1 MYRQGEIMM
10 NNELTNQNNNLDF
23 IKLKEDFISYID
35 VSDLT
40 LKSYND
46 GLKSFF
52 AYIVSKGIKNPVRDD
67 IKAYRDELYQTK
79 SSNTVNSYLC
89 SLRVFFNYLE
99 SRGIYSNITKDIK
112 NIKTSKIPKKQ
123 VLSIEECKN
132 IYNSLTDNREK
143 LIFSLAVTTGLRAT
157 EIANAKIDNIKKLN
171 GEYVLYVK
179 CKKRDDESEYVKL
192 SNGVLKDIIEYIDNR
207 NSGYIFI
214 STSHNSYGKGL
225 TTTSIRNIVKSI
237 FRRFGYDDDGFSCH
251 SIRRSSATIMYENG
265 QSIYDI
271 QQVLHHRSI
280 STTQRYINQ
289 AVRDNNKSEQIVS
302 ELLFS

>member
-1 MYRQGEIMM
+1 MKNEI
-10 NNELTNQNNNLDF
+10 TQNNFNVDF
-23 IKLKEDFISYID
+23 TRLKDDFISYID

-40 LKSYND
+40 LKLYSD

-52 AYIVSKGIKNPVRDD
+52 AYITEKGIKNPIREDV
-67 IKAYRDELYQTK
+67 KAYRDELYENK

-99 SRGIYSNITKDIK
+99 SRGIYPNITKDIK

-123 VLSIEECKN
+123 VLSVEECKN
-132 IYNSLTDNREK
+132 IYNSLTDAREK
-143 LIFSLAVTTGLRAT
+143 LIFSLAITTGLRAS
-157 EIANAKIDNIKKLN
+157 EIANAKIENIKKLN

-192 SNGVLKDIIEYIDNR
+192 SNEVLKDIIEYIDNR
-207 NSGYIFI
+207 NKGYIFI
-214 STSHNSYGKGL
+214 SLSHNSYGEGL
-225 TTTSIRNIVKSI
+225 STTSIRNIVKSI

-265 QSIYDI
+265 QTIYDI

-289 AVRDNNKSEQIVS
+289 AVRNNNKSEQLVS
-302 ELLFS
+302 DLLFD

>member
-1 MYRQGEIMM
+1 M
-10 NNELTNQNNNLDF
+10 NNEMITQNKFNLDF
-23 IKLKEDFISYID
+23 TRLKEDFISYID

-40 LKSYND
+40 LKAYND

-52 AYIVSKGIKNPVRDD
+52 TYMVDNNIKNPNRED
-67 IKAYRDELYQTK
+67 IKAYRDELYATK

-99 SRGIYSNITKDIK
+99 NRNIYPNITKDIK

-132 IYNSLTDNREK
+132 IYNSLTDNKEK
-143 LIFSLAVTTGLRAT
+143 CIFSLAITTGLRAT
-157 EIANAKIDNIKKLN
+157 EIANAKIDNIKTLN
-171 GEYVLYVK
+171 GEIVLYVK

-192 SNGVLKDIIEYIDNR
+192 SNEVLKDIIEYTDGR
-207 NSGYIFI
+207 MSGNIFI
-214 STSHNSYGKGL
+214 STSHNSYGQGL
-225 TTTSIRNIVKSI
+225 STTSIRNIVKDI
-237 FRRFGYDDDGFSCH
+237 FRRFGYNSDGFSCH
-251 SIRRSSATIMYENG
+251 SIRRSSATIMYESG

>member
-1 MYRQGEIMM
+1 M
-10 NNELTNQNNNLDF
+10 NNEMITQNKFNLDF
-23 IKLKEDFISYID
+23 TRLKEDFISYID
-35 VSDLT
+35 VSELT
-40 LKSYND
+40 LKAYND

-52 AYIVSKGIKNPVRDD
+52 TYMVDNNIKNPTRED
-67 IKAYRDELYQTK
+67 IKEYRDELYTTK

-99 SRGIYSNITKDIK
+99 NRNIYPNITKDIK

-132 IYNSLTDNREK
+132 IYNSLTDKKERC
-143 LIFSLAVTTGLRAT
+143 IFSLAITTGLRAT
-157 EIANAKIDNIKKLN
+157 EIANAKIDNIKTLN
-171 GEYVLYVK
+171 GEIVLYVK

-192 SNGVLKDIIEYIDNR
+192 SNEVLKDIIEYTDGR
-207 NSGYIFI
+207 MSGNIFI
-214 STSHNSYGKGL
+214 STSHNSYGQGL
-225 TTTSIRNIVKSI
+225 STTSIRNIVKDI
-237 FRRFGYDDDGFSCH
+237 FRRFGYDSDGFSCH
-251 SIRRSSATIMYENG
+251 SIRRSSATIMYESG

>member
-1 MYRQGEIMM
+1 MKEIDNMK
-10 NNELTNQNNNLDF
+10 NEIITQDNLNLDF
-23 IKLKEDFISYID
+23 TRMKEDFISYID

-40 LKSYND
+40 LKAYND

-52 AYIVSKGIKNPVRDD
+52 AYMVDNNIKNPTREDV
-67 IKAYRDELYQTK
+67 KAYRDELYETK

-89 SLRVFFNYLE
+89 SLRVFFNYLDA
-99 SRGIYSNITKDIK
+99 RGIYPNITKDIK

-123 VLSIEECKN
+123 VLSIEECKK
-132 IYNSLTDNREK
+132 IYNSLTDSKEK
-143 LIFSLAVTTGLRAT
+143 ALFSLAITTGLRAT
-157 EIANAKIDNIKKLN
+157 EIANAKIDNIKVLN
-171 GEYVLYVK
+171 GEVVLYVK

-192 SNGVLKDIIEYIDNR
+192 SNEVLKDIIEYIDNR
-207 NSGYIFI
+207 INGYIFV

-225 TTTSIRNIVKSI
+225 TTTSIRNIVKDI
-237 FRRFGYDDDGFSCH
+237 FRRFGYDSDGFSCH
-251 SIRRSSATIMYENG
+251 SIRRSCATIMYESG

-289 AVRDNNKSEQIVS
+289 AVRDNNKSEKIVS
-302 ELLFS
+302 NLLFG

>member
-1 MYRQGEIMM
+1 MM
-10 NNELTNQNNNLDF
+10 NNEMITQTNFNVDF
-23 IKLKEDFISYID
+23 RSLKEDFISYID

-40 LKSYND
+40 LKAYND

-52 AYIVSKGIKNPVRDD
+52 AYMVDNNIKNPVRED
-67 IKAYRDELYQTK
+67 IKAYRDELYETK

-89 SLRVFFNYLE
+89 SLRVFFNYLD
-99 SRGIYSNITKDIK
+99 SRGIYPNITKDIK

-123 VLSIEECKN
+123 VLSLEECKT
-132 IYNSLTDNREK
+132 IYNSLTDKREK
-143 LIFSLAVTTGLRAT
+143 LIFSLAITTGLRAT
-157 EIANAKIDNIKKLN
+157 EIASAKIDNIKILN
-171 GEYVLYVK
+171 GETVLYVK
-179 CKKRDDESEYVKL
+179 CKKRDDESEYVKI
-192 SNGVLKDIIEYIDNR
+192 SNEVLKDIIEYIDNR
-207 NSGYIFI
+207 TNGYIFI
-214 STSHNSYGKGL
+214 STSHNSYGQGL

-237 FRRFGYDDDGFSCH
+237 FRRFGYDEDGFSCH
-251 SIRRSSATIMYENG
+251 SIRRSSATIMYDNG

>member
-1 MYRQGEIMM
+1 M
-10 NNELTNQNNNLDF
+10 NNEMITQNKFNLDF
-23 IKLKEDFISYID
+23 TRLKEDFISYID
-35 VSDLT
+35 VSELT
-40 LKSYND
+40 LKAYND

-52 AYIVSKGIKNPVRDD
+52 TYMVDNNIKNPTRED
-67 IKAYRDELYQTK
+67 IKAYRDELYTTK

-99 SRGIYSNITKDIK
+99 NRNIYPNITKDIK

-132 IYNSLTDNREK
+132 IYNSLTDKKEK
-143 LIFSLAVTTGLRAT
+143 CIFSLAITTGLRAT
-157 EIANAKIDNIKKLN
+157 EIANAKIDNIKTLN
-171 GEYVLYVK
+171 GEIVLYVK

-192 SNGVLKDIIEYIDNR
+192 SNEVLKDIIEYTDGR
-207 NSGYIFI
+207 MSGNIFI
-214 STSHNSYGKGL
+214 STSHNSYGQGL
-225 TTTSIRNIVKSI
+225 STTSIRNIVKDI
-237 FRRFGYDDDGFSCH
+237 FRRFGYDSDGFSCH
-251 SIRRSSATIMYENG
+251 SIRRSSATIMYESG